1 MIKTKNLPRQYA
13 EEGFLRLAARSQP
26 VEFGIVGVVVFRV
39 YIVLRDTQGV
49 GENDSFKQK

>member
-26 VEFGIVGVVVFRV
+26 VEFGVVGVVVFGV
-39 YIVLRDTQGV
+39 DLVLRDTQV
-49 GENDSFKQK
+49 VSENDSFKQK